1 MVTYKA
7 QPGKDSPI
15 QNIMDC
21 MMECKAVR
29 LQQVQLVIGSGWALG
44 MQWYL
49 LPVCLCIQLNLGL
62 GKVQVWVVCI
72 GR

>member
-1 MVTYKA
+1 
-7 QPGKDSPI
+7 
-15 QNIMDC
+15 
-21 MMECKAVR
+21 MMECKAVK
-29 LQQVQLVIGSGWALG
+29 LQQVQLVIGSRWALG